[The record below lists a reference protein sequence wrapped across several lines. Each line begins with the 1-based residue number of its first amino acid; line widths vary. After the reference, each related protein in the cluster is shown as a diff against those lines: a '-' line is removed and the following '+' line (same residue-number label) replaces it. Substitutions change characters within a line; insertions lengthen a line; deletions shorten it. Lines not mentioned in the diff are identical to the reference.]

1 MLRQSNFSFCR
12 FILLPSSTGYE
23 RMLLIENTAYR
34 IEIEQARQTREDRML
49 SNPLNWFTLVGLFP
63 LADGINR
70 VGREENLEITLPSLP
85 EGCRANF
92 EARTDGVFLISA
104 SEGFTVNGQPP
115 TGGRLRQDVD
125 GDPDLVEIGAI
136 AMRVINR
143 NSRPYLRVWD
153 REAPALRDFHGLDY
167 FPVDPAY
174 RIQAEF
180 VPFDPPRSIR
190 IADAIGGEHEILF
203 PGEARFTVSGVAC
216 TLIAEDDEDGLLF
229 NFTDPT
235 RADSTYPGG
244 RYVLTPYPKNCQVTL
259 DFNLARNWPCAY
271 TSFATCPLPP
281 AQNHLKVRVE
291 AGEKRYHALGG
302 RAG

>member
-1 MLRQSNFSFCR
+1 M
-12 FILLPSSTGYE
+12 TE
-23 RMLLIENTAYR
+23 DTVYR
-34 IEIEQARQTREDRML
+34 IEIEQARKEREHRL
-49 SNPLNWFTLVGLFP
+49 IANPLNWFTLVGLFP

-85 EGCRANF
+85 EGCRANI
-92 EARTDGVFLISA
+92 EVRTDGVFLILA

-115 TGGRLRQDVD
+115 TGGQLHQDVD
-125 GDPDLVEIGAI
+125 GDPDLVEIGTI

-153 REAPALRDFHGLDY
+153 RESPALKNFNGLIY
-167 FPVDPAY
+167 FPVNPAY
-174 RIQAEF
+174 RVQAEF
-180 VPFDPPRSIR
+180 IPFDPPRSIK

-203 PGEARFTVSGVAC
+203 PGQAQFTVSGVAC